1 MAGRFHRPHGDASA
15 YDPVRRDVPKGG
27 GLDVERFAPAPRES
41 AIGSQRRVLS
51 VGRCAVTWSVSV
63 VLVACA
69 LLVLPGR
76 VAVVR
81 RLRGLRGG
89 VSEPDVA
96 KGRARRDD
104 PLAVA
109 SVLDLL
115 AACLRAGLPMAE
127 AARAVARIAPGA
139 LGSALVRAADLL
151 ALGSDA
157 ATAWERAAAD
167 ARGGRAAEEVES
179 LARMA
184 RRSARSGASLAVAIS
199 ELAEQRRGAIEDAA
213 AARAERA
220 GVLISGPLGLC
231 FLPAFLCLGIVPVV
245 IGLAGRVLGGGLL

>member
-1 MAGRFHRPHGDASA
+1 MRGRA
-15 YDPVRRDVPKGG
+15 
-27 GLDVERFAPAPRES
+27 E
-41 AIGSQRRVLS
+41 S
-51 VGRCAVTWSVSV
+51 VGRYAVAVSL

-69 LLVLPGR
+69 LLMLPGR

-81 RLRGLRGG
+81 RMRGLR
-89 VSEPDVA
+89 SEVGEWGVA
-96 KGRARRDD
+96 KGRAARDD

-109 SVLDLL
+109 SVLDLF
-115 AACLRAGLPMAE
+115 AACLRAGLPMAV
-127 AARAVARIAPGA
+127 AARAVARTAPGA
-139 LGSALVRAADLL
+139 LGSALTHAADLL

-157 ATAWERAAAD
+157 TMAWERAAAD
-167 ARGGRAAEEVES
+167 ARDGRVAAEVES

-184 RRSARSGASLAVAIS
+184 RRSARSGSSLAVAIS

-220 GVLISGPLGLC
+220 GVLIGGPLGLC

-245 IGLAGRVLGGGLL
+245 IGLAGRVLDGGLL